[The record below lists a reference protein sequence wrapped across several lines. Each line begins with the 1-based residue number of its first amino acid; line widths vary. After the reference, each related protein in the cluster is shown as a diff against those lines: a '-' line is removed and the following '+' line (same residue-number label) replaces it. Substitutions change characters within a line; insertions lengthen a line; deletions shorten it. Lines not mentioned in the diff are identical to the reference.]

1 MTIYDRLKHGVD
13 VTKFKADQAMRI
25 REIQSEIDFVRRD
38 ISIVRDQ
45 IATATLNLYKEG
57 VTADDKLEE
66 LCVKIDQF
74 NEQIK
79 LKNNLIASIR
89 AEPPPRVPQSAYQHP
104 AVNPCPNCRF
114 DVPKGSLFCTNCG
127 NSMPEPPVTTPNSSP
142 GFKVF
147 CTNCG
152 NQLPDRAEFCT
163 NCGHKNPKENVIFEQ
178 EDKDELP

>member
-25 REIQSEIDFVRRD
+25 REIQSEIDSVRRD
-38 ISIVRDQ
+38 ISIARDQ
-45 IATATLNLYKEG
+45 IATATLNLHKEG

-79 LKNNLIASIR
+79 LKDNLIASIR

-104 AVNPCPNCRF
+104 AANPCPNCRF
-114 DVPKGSLFCTNCG
+114 DVPIGSLFCTNCG
-127 NSMPEPPVTTPNSSP
+127 NTMPEPSGTVPNASP
-142 GFKVF
+142 GSKVF

-152 NQLPDRAEFCT
+152 NQLPVGAEFCT
-163 NCGHKNPKENVIFEQ
+163 HCGQKYSQSNVTSEKEE
-178 EDKDELP
+178 K